1 MKWLLRRNE
10 YIKAMSVSKSKAEE
24 LASRYSDTVA
34 EHLAKCVIYGDETN
48 NLTHWIREIGHK
60 IYLVNNITLK
70 PSGKKMKP
78 QVYENT
84 IFDSMGTTEMDVNI
98 LLEDMA
104 FRYVGK
110 YPKFSVTE
118 ELVHK
123 VYMVFERVK
132 KLVVPILVSNNS
144 YTSDDFETLVK
155 QALDS
160 TDR

>member
-48 NLTHWIREIGHK
+48 NLSHWIKEISHK
-60 IYLVNNITLK
+60 LYLVNNVTLK
-70 PSGKKMKP
+70 PYGKKMKS
-78 QVYENT
+78 QVYENP

-104 FRYVGK
+104 FRYTGK
-110 YPKFSVTE
+110 YPEFSVTD
-118 ELVHK
+118 ELIHK
-123 VYMVFERVK
+123 VYTVFEQVK
-132 KLVVPILVSNNS
+132 RLVTPILSSNNS
-144 YTSDDFETLVK
+144 YTSDDFERLIK
-155 QALDS
+155 KALDS
-160 TDR
+160 NDR